1 VWFDTAPDIT
11 ERPRLEQ
18 AKTVVD
24 VAVVGGGI
32 AGLTCALFCA
42 RAGLSVMLLEADR
55 IGHGS
60 TGNATV
66 KVTVGHGAIY
76 SDLLDKHGPEAPRI
90 YAEANQWGLDEIV
103 RLASE
108 LDIDCDLATVA
119 HCVYGDTQDQAE
131 RIEREIEAEHAAGLA
146 PVRADNIDL
155 PFPVTA
161 ALRLE
166 GQRIFHPV
174 KYVQGLADALE
185 REGGRIVEHTRV
197 AGVHATSEDEELRTE
212 DGYEVRATHSVIATH
227 APIADQGH
235 LYSRTLPRAEYAIA
249 CRVRDDVPADSYIYV
264 AEPTRSMRWLE
275 VDGDRWLVVVGQG
288 HKVGEPED
296 EDPEMPYRKLAA
308 WADDRWGVEEVTHRW
323 STHDLF
329 PYDGLPL
336 MGRMELC
343 DRRYVLTGFG
353 GWGMT
358 NATAGAAIVRDAIL
372 DIDHEW
378 ATLFAPSEHHA
389 KGGIRQALAENVKA
403 VASHLVGERLKPHIR
418 ELESLAPGEGVV
430 VTTAGERAAVYR
442 DPQGALHAVSA
453 TCTHLGC
460 IVEWNGAETTW
471 DCPCHGSRYG
481 VDGEV
486 ISAPASEPLVPVDL
500 ESS

>member
-1 VWFDTAPDIT
+1 
-11 ERPRLEQ
+11 
-18 AKTVVD
+18 
-24 VAVVGGGI
+24 
-32 AGLTCALFCA
+32 LTCALFCA
-42 RAGLSVMLLEADR
+42 RAGLSVLLLEADR
-55 IGHGS
+55 IGSGA

-76 SDLLDKHGPEAPRI
+76 SDLLDKHGPEAVRI

-103 RLASE
+103 RLASQFE
-108 LDIDCDLATVA
+108 IDCDLAAVA
-119 HCVYGDTQDQAE
+119 HCVYGDTPEQAE
-131 RIEREIEAEHAAGLA
+131 RIGLEIDAERSSGLA
-146 PVRADNIDL
+146 PVRADDLDL

-166 GQRIFHPV
+166 DQRIFHPV
-174 KYVQGLADALE
+174 KYLLGLADALE
-185 REGGRIVEHTRV
+185 RQGGRIVEHTRV
-197 AGVHATSEDEELRTE
+197 AGVQATADDEELRTE
-212 DGYEVRATHSVIATH
+212 EGNEVRATYTVVATH

-235 LYSRTLPRAEYAIA
+235 LFSRSLPRAEYAIA
-249 CRVRDDVPADSYIYV
+249 CRVRDEVPADSYIYV
-264 AEPTRSMRWLE
+264 AEPTRSMRWVD
-275 VDGDRWLVVVGQG
+275 VDGERLLIVVGQG

-308 WADDRWGVEEVTHRW
+308 WTDDRWGVEEVTHRW

-329 PYDGLPL
+329 AYDGLPL

-358 NATAGAAIVRDAIL
+358 NATAGAAVVRDAIL
-372 DIDHEW
+372 GADHAW
-378 ATLFAPSEHHA
+378 AGLFAPSEHHV
-389 KGGIRQALAENVKA
+389 KGGIRRALAENVRA
-403 VASHLVGERLKPHIR
+403 VASHVVGDRLRSHAQR
-418 ELESLAPGEGVV
+418 LEELAPGEGAV

-442 DPQGALHAVSA
+442 DPNGALHAVSA
-453 TCTHLGC
+453 VCTHLGC

-486 ISAPASEPLVPVDL
+486 ISAPANEPLPPVDL
-500 ESS
+500 EGG